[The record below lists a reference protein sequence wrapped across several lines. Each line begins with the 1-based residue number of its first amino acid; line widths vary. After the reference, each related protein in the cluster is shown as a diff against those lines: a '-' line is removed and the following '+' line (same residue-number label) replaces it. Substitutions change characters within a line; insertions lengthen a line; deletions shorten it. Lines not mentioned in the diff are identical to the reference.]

1 MEILEKEIIPSLIGM
16 DALEQERIDTLLI
29 QLDGTPNF
37 EHIGGA
43 IDGGCQGSGRYAEDP
58 YVLIILQR

>member
-29 QLDGTPNF
+29 QLGGTPNF
-37 EHIGGA
+37 ENIGGNTSA
-43 IDGGCQGSGRYAEDP
+43 
-58 YVLIILQR
+58 VLLTAVAKAAADTLKIPMF